1 MQPTFGPAL
10 KTWRE
15 GRRLTQL
22 ALSGEVGISQRHLS
36 FLETGRARPS
46 RATVLA
52 LARQLDVP
60 LRERNEWLVRA
71 GFAPEYPGT
80 TIDEAA
86 MGPFRTALQSVL
98 DHHEPYPAFVI
109 DRRWNP
115 VMANNAS
122 MRFFARFVDPTGLLN
137 PDGDF
142 LIIRACMAEDR
153 LKPYLENWSEL
164 MGALLDRCQRALL
177 IDPMNEG
184 LKRIVADILDLPDAP
199 PQPDHRG
206 LQPVVPLIFRDGDE
220 RFAFF
225 TMLAGFGAAQD
236 VTLDELKVELMFP
249 ADDTTRRAM
258 AQG

>member
-1 MQPTFGPAL
+1 MQVSFGPAL
-10 KTWRE
+10 KTWRQ

-22 ALSGEVGISQRHLS
+22 TLSGDVGISQRHLS

-115 VMANNAS
+115 VMANAAS
-122 MRFFARFVDPTGLLN
+122 LKFFARFVDVTGLLD

-142 LIIRACMAEDR
+142 LIIRSCMAEDG
-153 LKPYLENWSEL
+153 LKPYLENFAEL
-164 MGALLDRCQRALL
+164 MAALLDRCQRALL
-177 IDPMNEG
+177 IDPLNDG
-184 LKRIVADILDLPDAP
+184 LQRVVQDILRLPDAP
-199 PQPDHRG
+199 QAPQSAGVR
-206 LQPVVPLIFRDGDE
+206 PVVPLIFRDGDE

-249 ADDTTRRAM
+249 ADDATRRAFE
-258 AQG
+258 

>member
-1 MQPTFGPAL
+1 MQATFGPVL
-10 KTWRE
+10 KNWRE

-71 GFAPEYPGT
+71 GFAPEYPGN

-86 MGPFRTALQSVL
+86 MGPFRMALQSVL

-115 VMANNAS
+115 VMANAAA
-122 MRFFARFVDPTGLLN
+122 MKFFARYVDVAGLLN
-137 PDGDF
+137 PDGEF
-142 LIIRACMAEDR
+142 QIIRSCMAEEG

-184 LKRIVADILDLPDAP
+184 LKRVVTDILSLPDAP
-199 PQPDHRG
+199 AKPEQG
-206 LQPVVPLIFRDGDE
+206 SLQPVIPLIFRDGDE

-249 ADDTTRRAM
+249 ADDTTRRAL
-258 AQG
+258 AHG